1 MHPLL
6 TRIDTEV
13 AAGRA
18 WRAKEIVGSSLS
30 QAWPHPEVVE
40 RYGQL
45 LLSLGDEMEA
55 GKYLWLSGVR
65 TAAHEPAIA
74 LFLRRHGRH
83 GRAALLGQLPKSFRR
98 LAFNQLP
105 TELRRELSSLGIREG
120 DFGKNARTRPVVIG
134 RSRWMRRIAATFV
147 LGFLICV
154 IVGAGVGFRAI
165 IRWLAEAFR

>member
-30 QAWPHPEVVE
+30 QAWLHPEVVE

-45 LLSLGDEMEA
+45 LLTLGDEMEA

-65 TAAHEPAIA
+65 TAAYEPAIA
-74 LFLRRHGRH
+74 LFLHRHRRH
-83 GRAALLGQLPKSFRR
+83 GRAALLGQLPRSFRR

-105 TELRRELSSLGIREG
+105 TELRRELSSLGIRES
-120 DFGKNARTRPVVIG
+120 DFGGARMRFAATA
-134 RSRWMRRIAATFV
+134 RSRWMGRIAAIIA
-147 LGFLICV
+147 LGFLVCL

-165 IRWLAEAFR
+165 VRWLVEAFR